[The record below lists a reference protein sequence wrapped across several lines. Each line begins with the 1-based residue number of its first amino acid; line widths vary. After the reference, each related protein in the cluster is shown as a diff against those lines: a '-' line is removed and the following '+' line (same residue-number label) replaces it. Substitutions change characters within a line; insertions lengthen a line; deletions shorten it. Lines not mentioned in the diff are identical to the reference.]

1 MIAAEQQLT
10 RRLDDIIAGLG
21 PLERRMRPLGARGP
35 PCECDLRAVGYF
47 ELGCCHAGVMDSP
60 ATTQSEKPPILVLI
74 VGPIAGG
81 KSTVARALAERLRQ
95 SGEKVALVELDQI
108 AEMALPTLPDWAI
121 AHTIF
126 NSVVGHWLRNP
137 FTVVIAEGP
146 GNESE
151 VNAVLAQVPSAASVV
166 TVVLTSSF
174 ELAFSRA
181 QADPTRGISR
191 DHQFLFN
198 VFQSWERDMPHIA
211 HDLLID
217 TGSASVDESVAT
229 IQAELHRSRQ

>member
-1 MIAAEQQLT
+1 
-10 RRLDDIIAGLG
+10 
-21 PLERRMRPLGARGP
+21 
-35 PCECDLRAVGYF
+35 
-47 ELGCCHAGVMDSP
+47 MDSL
-60 ATTQSEKPPILVLI
+60 ATTQSEKPPTLVLI

-81 KSTVARALAERLRQ
+81 KTTVARALAERLRQ

-121 AHTIF
+121 AHMIF

-137 FTVVIAEGP
+137 FTTVIAEGP

-151 VNAVLAQVPSAASVV
+151 VNAVLAQVPDAASVV

-191 DHQFLFN
+191 DHQFLFS
-198 VFQSWERDMPHIA
+198 VFQSWERNMPYIA

-217 TGSASVDESVAT
+217 TGSASVDESVAA
-229 IQAELHRSRQ
+229 IQAALRRSRR